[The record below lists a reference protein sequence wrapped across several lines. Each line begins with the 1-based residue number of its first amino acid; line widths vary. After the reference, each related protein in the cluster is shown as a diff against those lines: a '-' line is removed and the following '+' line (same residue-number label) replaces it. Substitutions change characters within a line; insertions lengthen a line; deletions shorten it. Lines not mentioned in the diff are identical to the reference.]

1 MTQLDRAMHFRRL
14 HEVGHGTILLLP
26 NAWDAMSARII
37 EDAGAPAIATTS
49 CGVSWALGRPD
60 GQGLSRD
67 EMIEAVRRIAG
78 VVKVPVTADI
88 EGGYGTGTPSDVLE
102 TVKRVV
108 DAGAVGINLEDTP
121 GRNGS
126 VLVAPREQAERI
138 TAARAAAQATGVP
151 VFVNARIDVYL
162 FQVGDPA
169 GRVDE
174 TISRARIYADAGAD
188 GIFVPGVVDPE
199 TIGRMVEAIGVP
211 LNVMAGPG
219 APTTA
224 ELAALGVAR
233 VSVGPGI
240 ARAVATHIRRAAAEL
255 LAAGTYEALRDGA
268 PFAEI
273 NDLFVTT

>member
-14 HEVGHGTILLLP
+14 HEGAPESILLLP

-37 EDAGAPAIATTS
+37 EDTGAPAIATTS

-60 GQGLSRD
+60 GQGLTRE
-67 EMIEAVRRIAG
+67 EMIEAVRRIAH
-78 VVKVPVTADI
+78 VVKIPVTADI
-88 EGGYGTGTPSDVLE
+88 EGGYGTGTPRDVLE

-126 VLVAPREQAERI
+126 VLLAPREQAERI

-151 VFVNARIDVYL
+151 VFVNARIDVFL

-169 GRVDE
+169 GRADE
-174 TISRARIYADAGAD
+174 AISRARTYADAGAD
-188 GIFVPGVVDPE
+188 GIFVPGVVDPV

-224 ELAALGVAR
+224 ELAGLGVAR

-240 ARAVATHIRRAAAEL
+240 ARAVATLIRRAAAEL

-273 NDLFVTT
+273 NDLFVAT